1 MNDKVFKGNLFCVST
16 LVLFIDGQVTQENV
30 DLIVKIIQGVA
41 TAATAYFTIK
51 NYYYAIQEKKEKIKR
66 LKDEKKE

>member
-1 MNDKVFKGNLFCVST
+1 MNDKVVKGNFFCVGT
-16 LVLFIDGQVTQENV
+16 LLLFIDGQITQENV

-41 TAATAYFTIK
+41 TAVTAYFAIK

-66 LKDEKKE
+66 LKEEKKD